1 MLHGLEK
8 TRGGL
13 VTILIEIPHHC
24 RKFGHKLHFHEKI
37 VLLYKKILGYNNSY
51 CETLTKYSSES
62 W

>member
-24 RKFGHKLHFHEKI
+24 RKFEHKLHFHEK
-37 VLLYKKILGYNNSY
+37 L
-51 CETLTKYSSES
+51 CCFTKRFLDTTIATVKH
-62 W
+62 

>member
-24 RKFGHKLHFHEKI
+24 RKFEHKLHFHEK
-37 VLLYKKILGYNNSY
+37 LCCFTKKILGYNNSY
-51 CETLTKYSSES
+51 CET
-62 W
+62 